1 MLFRP
6 VRYAYVTEP
15 SELPNRP
22 IGGDDAARSA
32 TQLTILLDAA
42 KATVD
47 EEFRRSERL
56 DAKSRNQMTLAA
68 TMFGVAQAIAVGLV
82 NSVLAQDG
90 TKALILAGLVAGAAI
105 IALGCLAWALALSY
119 GSWNLRDEKALNI
132 ETFEKYLGAARA
144 GNPNVGAQ
152 LVKQYAKV
160 ARDRR
165 DSNNARVSAIERAA
179 RACAV
184 TSAWVGVELVLAF
197 AAVILQRT

>member
-1 MLFRP
+1 MLSWAIRD
-6 VRYAYVTEP
+6 AYVTKP

-22 IGGDDAARSA
+22 VSGDDAARSA

-90 TKALILAGLVAGAAI
+90 TKASILAGLVAAAGI
-105 IALGCLAWALALSY
+105 VALWWSRWKDLAH
-119 GSWNLRDEKALNI
+119 
-132 ETFEKYLGAARA
+132 AA
-144 GNPNVGAQ
+144 
-152 LVKQYAKV
+152 
-160 ARDRR
+160 
-165 DSNNARVSAIERAA
+165 
-179 RACAV
+179 
-184 TSAWVGVELVLAF
+184 
-197 AAVILQRT
+197 